1 MKLVFKLLK
10 IVGLL
15 VGVLVVA
22 LGVLL
27 FVTFSGGMSV
37 QDGQRLDGVEVVKA
51 IACAHSGLL
60 TRGLAP
66 LAEFAAGEK

>member
-27 FVTFSGGMSV
+27 FVTFSGGMPV
-37 QDGQRLDGVEVVKA
+37 LLNVKA